1 MPRLVHGADAARC
14 CSLVAWRRVC
24 LAACCLASVSR
35 LVVIVLGIWPSS
47 ELALPEL
54 LAELQTL
61 PRNLSLASGWCGH
74 MGFTESR
81 KTGAIAC
88 ARVSTRHQRRAR
100 VVFAGC
106 ARDVSSRLTNVV
118 SMLARLEEQLG
129 GRRSATVIFE
139 NDSADDTR
147 AQLLAWAELQ
157 RASSVQL
164 LLARRVRGPRTV
176 RLAGCRNALL
186 GEAVALGARFLV
198 MLDLDCKRAL
208 PDARP
213 YGPPC
218 WRRACLVCRQR

>member
-1 MPRLVHGADAARC
+1 
-14 CSLVAWRRVC
+14 
-24 LAACCLASVSR
+24 
-35 LVVIVLGIWPSS
+35 
-47 ELALPEL
+47 
-54 LAELQTL
+54 
-61 PRNLSLASGWCGH
+61 

-147 AQLLAWAELQ
+147 ARLLAWAQLQ
-157 RASSVQL
+157 RASGVHL

-186 GEAVALGARFLV
+186 GEAVS
-198 MLDLDCKRAL
+198 K
-208 PDARP
+208 
-213 YGPPC
+213 
-218 WRRACLVCRQR
+218 

>member
-1 MPRLVHGADAARC
+1 MPRLVRGADAARC
-14 CSLVAWRRVC
+14 CSLVAWRRLC

-35 LVVIVLGIWPSS
+35 LVAIVLGAWPSS

-147 AQLLAWAELQ
+147 ARLLAWAQLQ
-157 RASSVQL
+157 RASGVHL

-186 GEAVALGARFLV
+186 GEAVS
-198 MLDLDCKRAL
+198 K
-208 PDARP
+208 
-213 YGPPC
+213 
-218 WRRACLVCRQR
+218 